1 MGSAATTARTEGR
14 DVSALVG
21 FPRFLAF
28 SVGRALQGIR
38 RNALMSIAAIATMV
52 LMLLLLAGFWLL
64 QAGLAAGVAYVEEK
78 VEIVADLRDIAG
90 AEAVMV
96 VQAQA
101 VSAEVAA
108 MPQVRAVHYVSKDEA
123 LAQFRARLRER
134 GQVDL
139 TGYLDRN
146 PLPASL
152 EVSLVDPRDYQA
164 VVDVLLS
171 HDEVVEDVV
180 EVQDL
185 VERLTSVTDVLRTGG
200 LVVLVAVGFVV
211 LFIIVNTIRL
221 AVVARRE
228 EIEIMR
234 LVGASDAFIRWPFI
248 FEGAFVGL
256 LGSAAALLILGLVA
270 APIGSMMYGFFRV
283 LPLEFGTLSRDIV
296 VVVVGTGLGVGV
308 LGSWLSVRS
317 YLAR

>member
-1 MGSAATTARTEGR
+1 M
-14 DVSALVG
+14 
-21 FPRFLAF
+21 
-28 SVGRALQGIR
+28 
-38 RNALMSIAAIATMV
+38 
-52 LMLLLLAGFWLL
+52 
-64 QAGLAAGVAYVEEK
+64 QAGLSAGVAYVEEK
-78 VEIVADLRDIAG
+78 VEIVADLRDVPG

-101 VSAEVAA
+101 LAAEVAA
-108 MPQVRAVHYVSKDEA
+108 MPEVRDVRYVSKDEA
-123 LAQFRARLRER
+123 LARFQARLRER

-164 VVDVLLS
+164 VVDLLSS
-171 HDEVVEDVV
+171 HDEVVEEVV
-180 EVQDL
+180 EVQQL
-185 VERLTSVTDVLRTGG
+185 VDRLTSVTDVLRTGG
-200 LVVLVAVGFVV
+200 LVVLVVVGFVV

-256 LGSAAALLILGLVA
+256 LGAGVTILILALA
-270 APIGSMMYGFFRV
+270 AGPVGEMMFGFFRV
-283 LPLEFGTLSRDIV
+283 LPLELGTLARDIV
-296 VVVVGTGLGVGV
+296 LLVVGTGLGVGV
-308 LGSWLSVRS
+308 VGSWLSVRS

>member
-1 MGSAATTARTEGR
+1 M
-14 DVSALVG
+14 G

-38 RNALMSIAAIATMV
+38 RNALMSLAAIATMA
-52 LMLLLLAGFWLL
+52 LMLLLLAGFWLM

-78 VEIVADLRDIAG
+78 VEIVADLRDVPG
-90 AEAVMV
+90 SEAALV

-101 VSAEVAA
+101 LAVEVAA
-108 MPQVRAVHYVSKDEA
+108 MPEVRDVRYVSKDEA
-123 LAQFRARLRER
+123 LARFQARLRER

-164 VVDVLLS
+164 VVDLLSS
-171 HDEVVEDVV
+171 HDEVVEEVV
-180 EVQDL
+180 EVQQL
-185 VERLTSVTDVLRTGG
+185 VDRLTSVTDVLRTGG
-200 LVVLVAVGFVV
+200 LVVLVVVGFVV

-256 LGSAAALLILGLVA
+256 LGAGVTILILALA
-270 APIGSMMYGFFRV
+270 AGPVGEMMFGFFRV
-283 LPLEFGTLSRDIV
+283 LPLELGTLARDIV
-296 VVVVGTGLGVGV
+296 LLVVGTGLGVGV
-308 LGSWLSVRS
+308 VGSWLSVRS

>member
-1 MGSAATTARTEGR
+1 M
-14 DVSALVG
+14 SALMG

-28 SVGRALQGIR
+28 SIGRALQGIR
-38 RNALMSIAAIATMV
+38 RNALMSLAAIATMA

-78 VEIVADLRDIAG
+78 VEIVADLRDVPG
-90 AEAVMV
+90 SEAVLV

-101 VSAEVAA
+101 LAVEVAA
-108 MPQVRAVHYVSKDEA
+108 MPEVSDVRYVSKDEA
-123 LAQFRARLRER
+123 LARFQARLRER

-152 EVSLVDPRDYQA
+152 EVSLVDPREYQA
-164 VVDVLLS
+164 VVDLLSS
-171 HDEVVEDVV
+171 HDEVVEEVV
-180 EVQDL
+180 EVQQL
-185 VERLTSVTDVLRTGG
+185 VDRLTSVTDVLRTGG
-200 LVVLVAVGFVV
+200 VVVLVVVGFVV

-256 LGSAAALLILGLVA
+256 LGAGVTILILSLA
-270 APIGSMMYGFFRV
+270 AGPVGEMMFGFFRV
-283 LPLEFGTLSRDIV
+283 LPLELGTLARDIV
-296 VVVVGTGLGVGV
+296 LLVVGTGLGVGV
-308 LGSWLSVRS
+308 MGSWLSVRS

>member
-1 MGSAATTARTEGR
+1 VTA
-14 DVSALVG
+14 LMG

-28 SVGRALQGIR
+28 SIGRALQGIR
-38 RNALMSIAAIATMV
+38 RNALMSFAAIATMV

-64 QAGLAAGVAYVEEK
+64 QAGLTAGVAYVEEK
-78 VEIVADLRDIAG
+78 VEVVADLRDVPG
-90 AEAVMV
+90 AEAVLV
-96 VQAQA
+96 VSAQA
-101 VSAEVAA
+101 LAAEVAA
-108 MPQVRAVHYVSKDEA
+108 MPEVRAVRYVSKDEA
-123 LAQFRARLRER
+123 LARFQARLRER

-164 VVDVLLS
+164 VVDRLSS
-171 HDEVVEDVV
+171 HDEIVEDVV
-180 EVQDL
+180 EVQKL
-185 VERLTSVTDVLRTGG
+185 IERLTSVTDVLRTGG
-200 LVVLVAVGFVV
+200 LVVLVVVGFVV

-256 LGSAAALLILGLVA
+256 LGAGVALVILALAAGPV
-270 APIGSMMYGFFRV
+270 SEMMYGFFRV
-283 LPLEFGTLSRDIV
+283 LPLEFGSLARDIV
-296 VVVVGTGLGVGV
+296 ILVVGTGLGVGV
-308 LGSWLSVRS
+308 VGSWLSVRS

>member
-1 MGSAATTARTEGR
+1 MSLAA
-14 DVSALVG
+14 V
-21 FPRFLAF
+21 
-28 SVGRALQGIR
+28 
-38 RNALMSIAAIATMV
+38 ATML

-64 QAGLAAGVAYVEEK
+64 QAGLVAGVAYVEEK
-78 VEIVADLRDIAG
+78 VEIVADLRDVPG
-90 AEAVMV
+90 ADAVLV
-96 VQAQA
+96 VQAEA
-101 VSAEVAA
+101 LASEVAA
-108 MPQVRAVHYVSKDEA
+108 LPQVRAVRFVSKSEA
-123 LAQFRARLRER
+123 LARFRERLRAR

-139 TGYLDRN
+139 TGFLDRN

-152 EVSLVDPRDYQA
+152 EVNLLDPRAYQP
-164 VVDVLLS
+164 VVDLLAS
-171 HDEVVEDVV
+171 REEVVDDVV
-180 EVQDL
+180 EVQGL
-185 VERLTSVTDVLRTGG
+185 IERLTSVTSVLRTGG
-200 LVVLVAVGFVV
+200 FAVLILIGFVV

-256 LGSAAALLILGLVA
+256 LGSLLALLVLALLAQPVGE
-270 APIGSMMYGFFRV
+270 MMYGFFRV
-283 LPLEFGTLSRDIV
+283 LPLELGSITRDVVLLV
-296 VVVVGTGLGVGV
+296 VVTGLGVGV

>member
-1 MGSAATTARTEGR
+1 MLSA
-14 DVSALVG
+14 VLG

-28 SVGRALQGIR
+28 SIGRAGQGIR
-38 RNALMSIAAIATMV
+38 RNALMSLAAIATMV

-64 QAGLAAGVAYVEEK
+64 QTGLAAGVAYVEEK
-78 VEIVADLRDIAG
+78 VEIVADLRDVAG
-90 AEAVMV
+90 ADAVLV
-96 VQAQA
+96 VQAEA
-101 VSAEVAA
+101 IAADVAA
-108 MPQVRAVHYVSKDEA
+108 LPQVRAVRYVSKDEA
-123 LAQFRARLRER
+123 LARFRERLRDR

-152 EVSLVDPRDYQA
+152 EVSLVDPRDYQG
-164 VVDVLLS
+164 VVDLLSS

-180 EVQDL
+180 EVQKL
-185 VERLTSVTDVLRTGG
+185 IERLTSVTDVLRTGG
-200 LVVLVAVGFVV
+200 LVVLIVVGFVV

-256 LGSAAALLILGLVA
+256 LGAAAALLVLSLAA
-270 APIGSMMYGFFRV
+270 APVGDMMYGFFRV
-283 LPLEFGTLSRDIV
+283 LPLELGTIARDV
-296 VVVVGTGLGVGV
+296 VLLVVGTGLGVGI

-317 YLAR
+317 YLTR

>member
-1 MGSAATTARTEGR
+1 MSTI
-14 DVSALVG
+14 VG

-38 RNALMSIAAIATMV
+38 RNALMSLAAIATML

-64 QAGLAAGVAYVEEK
+64 QAGLEAGVTYVEQK
-78 VEIVADLRDIAG
+78 VEIVADLRDTPG
-90 AEAVMV
+90 SESVLV

-101 VSAEVAA
+101 LAADVAA
-108 MPQVRAVHYVSKDEA
+108 LPQVSQVRYVSKDEA
-123 LAQFRARLRER
+123 LALFRQRLRER

-152 EVSLVDPRDYQA
+152 EVNLVDPRDYQA
-164 VVDVLLS
+164 VVDLLS
-171 HDEVVEDVV
+171 SRTAVVDSVV
-180 EVQDL
+180 EVQQLID
-185 VERLTSVTDVLRTGG
+185 RLTSVTNVLRTGG
-200 LVVLVAVGFVV
+200 LVVLLLVGIVV

-248 FEGAFVGL
+248 FEGALVGL
-256 LGSAAALLILGLVA
+256 LGAGAALAILALLAQPVGD
-270 APIGSMMYGFFRV
+270 MMYGFFRV
-283 LPLEFGTLSRDIV
+283 LPLELGTIARDLV
-296 VVVVGTGLGVGV
+296 LLVVGTGLGVGV

-317 YLAR
+317 YLTK

>member
-1 MGSAATTARTEGR
+1 M
-14 DVSALVG
+14 SALMG

-38 RNALMSIAAIATMV
+38 RNALMSLAAIATMV

-78 VEIVADLRDIAG
+78 VEIVADLRDVPG
-90 AEAVMV
+90 AEAVLV

-101 VSAEVAA
+101 LAAEVAA
-108 MPQVRAVHYVSKDEA
+108 MPEVRAVRYVSKDEA
-123 LAQFRARLRER
+123 LARFQARLRER
-134 GQVDL
+134 GQIDL

-152 EVSLVDPRDYQA
+152 EVSLVDPRDYEA
-164 VVDVLLS
+164 VVDLLSS

-180 EVQDL
+180 EIQQL
-185 VERLTSVTDVLRTGG
+185 IERLTSVTDVLRTGG
-200 LVVLVAVGFVV
+200 VVVLVVVGFVV

-256 LGSAAALLILGLVA
+256 LGAGVALVILALAAGPAGE
-270 APIGSMMYGFFRV
+270 MMYGFFRV
-283 LPLEFGTLSRDIV
+283 LPLELGDLARDIV
-296 VVVVGTGLGVGV
+296 LLVVGTGLGVGV
-308 LGSWLSVRS
+308 VGSWLSVRS
-317 YLAR
+317 YLTS

>member
-1 MGSAATTARTEGR
+1 M
-14 DVSALVG
+14 SALMG

-38 RNALMSIAAIATMV
+38 RNALMSLAAIATMA

-78 VEIVADLRDIAG
+78 VEIVADLRDVPG
-90 AEAVMV
+90 SEAVLV

-101 VSAEVAA
+101 LAVEVAA
-108 MPQVRAVHYVSKDEA
+108 MPEVSDVRYVSKDEA
-123 LAQFRARLRER
+123 LARFQARLRER

-164 VVDVLLS
+164 VVDLLSS
-171 HDEVVEDVV
+171 HDEVVEEVV
-180 EVQDL
+180 EVQQL
-185 VERLTSVTDVLRTGG
+185 VDRLTSVTDVLRTGG
-200 LVVLVAVGFVV
+200 LVVLVVVGFVV

-256 LGSAAALLILGLVA
+256 LGAGVTILILSLA
-270 APIGSMMYGFFRV
+270 AGPVGEMMFGFFRV
-283 LPLEFGTLSRDIV
+283 LPLELGTLARDIV
-296 VVVVGTGLGVGV
+296 LLVVGTGLGVGV
-308 LGSWLSVRS
+308 VGSWLSVRS

>member
-1 MGSAATTARTEGR
+1 
-14 DVSALVG
+14 VSAILG
-21 FPRFLAF
+21 FPRFLGF
-28 SVGRALQGIR
+28 SVGRALQGLR
-38 RNALMSIAAIATMV
+38 RNALMSLAAIATML

-64 QAGLAAGVAYVEEK
+64 QAGLEAGVSYVEEK
-78 VEIVADLRDIAG
+78 VEIVADLRDIPG
-90 AEAVMV
+90 AEPVLA

-101 VSAEVAA
+101 LAVDVAA
-108 MPQVRAVHYVSKDEA
+108 LPEVRAVRYVSKDEA
-123 LAQFRARLRER
+123 LARFRARLRER

-152 EVSLVDPRDYQA
+152 EVSLVDPRDYEPVIDLLSSRTA
-164 VVDVLLS
+164 VV
-171 HDEVVEDVV
+171 DEVVE
-180 EVQDL
+180 VQQL
-185 VERLTSVTDVLRTGG
+185 IERLTSVTNVLRTGG
-200 LVVLVAVGFVV
+200 LVVLGLVGLVV

-256 LGSAAALLILGLVA
+256 IGAGAALLVLALLA
-270 APIGSMMYGFFRV
+270 QPASEMMYGFFRV
-283 LPLEFGTLSRDIV
+283 LPLEFGSLTRDLV
-296 VVVVGTGLGVGV
+296 VLVVGTGLGVGV

-317 YLAR
+317 YLTR

>member
-1 MGSAATTARTEGR
+1 M
-14 DVSALVG
+14 G

-38 RNALMSIAAIATMV
+38 RNALMSLAAIATMA

-64 QAGLAAGVAYVEEK
+64 QAGLTAGVAYVEEK
-78 VEIVADLRDIAG
+78 VEIVADLRDVPG
-90 AEAVMV
+90 SEAALV
-96 VQAQA
+96 VLAQA
-101 VSAEVAA
+101 LAVEVAA
-108 MPQVRAVHYVSKDEA
+108 MPEVSDVRYVSKDQA
-123 LAQFRARLRER
+123 LARFQARLRER

-164 VVDVLLS
+164 VVDLLSS
-171 HDEVVEDVV
+171 HDEVVEEVV
-180 EVQDL
+180 EVQQL
-185 VERLTSVTDVLRTGG
+185 VDRLTSVTDVLRTGG
-200 LVVLVAVGFVV
+200 LVVLVVVGFVV

-256 LGSAAALLILGLVA
+256 LGAGVTILILALA
-270 APIGSMMYGFFRV
+270 AGPVGEMMYGFFRV
-283 LPLEFGTLSRDIV
+283 LPLEFGTLARDIV
-296 VVVVGTGLGVGV
+296 LLVVGTGLGVGV
-308 LGSWLSVRS
+308 FGSWLSVRS
-317 YLAR
+317 YLVR

>member
-1 MGSAATTARTEGR
+1 MSLAA
-14 DVSALVG
+14 V
-21 FPRFLAF
+21 
-28 SVGRALQGIR
+28 
-38 RNALMSIAAIATMV
+38 ATML

-64 QAGLAAGVAYVEEK
+64 QAGLTAGVAYVEEK
-78 VEIVADLRDIAG
+78 VEIVADLRDSPG
-90 AEAVMV
+90 AEAVLV
-96 VQAQA
+96 VQAEA
-101 VSAEVAA
+101 LAADVAA
-108 MPQVRAVHYVSKDEA
+108 LPEVREVRYVSKDEA
-123 LAQFRARLRER
+123 LARFRERLRER

-152 EVSLVDPRDYQA
+152 EVALVDARQYAP
-164 VVDVLLS
+164 VVELLS
-171 HDEVVEDVV
+171 ERVEVVEDVV
-180 EVQDL
+180 EVQELID
-185 VERLTSVTDVLRTGG
+185 RLTAVTNVLRTGG
-200 LVVLVAVGFVV
+200 LVILVLVGFVV

-256 LGSAAALLILGLVA
+256 MGALLALGIMALVA
-270 APIGSMMYGFFRV
+270 PPLGDLMYGFFRV
-283 LPLEFGTLSRDIV
+283 LPLELGSITRDV
-296 VVVVGTGLGVGV
+296 ALLVVGTGLGVGV

-317 YLAR
+317 YLVR

>member
-1 MGSAATTARTEGR
+1 MSAI
-14 DVSALVG
+14 LG
-21 FPRFLAF
+21 FPRFLGF
-28 SVGRALQGIR
+28 SIGRALQGIR
-38 RNALMSIAAIATMV
+38 RNALMSLAAIATML

-64 QAGLAAGVAYVEEK
+64 QAGLEAGVAYVEEK
-78 VEIVADLRDIAG
+78 VEIVADLRDVPG
-90 AEAVMV
+90 ADAVLV
-96 VQAQA
+96 VQARA
-101 VSAEVAA
+101 VAA
-108 MPQVRAVHYVSKDEA
+108 DVAALPQVREVRYVSKDEA
-123 LAQFRARLRER
+123 LARFRARLRER

-164 VVDVLLS
+164 VVDLLS
-171 HDEVVEDVV
+171 SRQEVVENVV
-180 EVQDL
+180 EVQQL
-185 VERLTSVTDVLRTGG
+185 IERLTSVTNVLRTGG
-200 LVVLVAVGFVV
+200 LVVLVLVGFVV

-256 LGSAAALLILGLVA
+256 LGAAAALLVLGLLAQPV
-270 APIGSMMYGFFRV
+270 GDMMYGFFRV
-283 LPLEFGTLSRDIV
+283 LPLELGSITRDVIV
-296 VVVVGTGLGVGV
+296 LVVGTGLGVGV

-317 YLAR
+317 YLTR

>member
-1 MGSAATTARTEGR
+1 VTA
-14 DVSALVG
+14 LLG

-38 RNALMSIAAIATMV
+38 RNALMSVAAIATMV
-52 LMLLLLAGFWLL
+52 LMLLLLAGFWLM

-78 VEIVADLRDIAG
+78 VEIVADLRDVPG
-90 AEAVMV
+90 AEAVLV

-101 VSAEVAA
+101 LAAEVAG
-108 MPQVRAVHYVSKDEA
+108 MPEVRDVRYVSKDEA
-123 LAQFRARLRER
+123 LARFQARLRER

-152 EVSLVDPRDYQA
+152 EVSLVDPREYQA
-164 VVDVLLS
+164 VVDLLAA
-171 HDEVVEDVV
+171 HDEIVEDVV
-180 EVQDL
+180 EVQQL
-185 VERLTSVTDVLRTGG
+185 IERLTSVTDVLRTGG
-200 LVVLVAVGFVV
+200 LVVLAVVGFVV

-256 LGSAAALLILGLVA
+256 LGAGVALVVLALAAGPV
-270 APIGSMMYGFFRV
+270 GEMMYGFFRV
-283 LPLEFGTLSRDIV
+283 LPLELGSLARDIV
-296 VVVVGTGLGVGV
+296 LLVVGTGLGVGV
-308 LGSWLSVRS
+308 VGSWLSVRS

>member
-1 MGSAATTARTEGR
+1 MSVAA
-14 DVSALVG
+14 V
-21 FPRFLAF
+21 
-28 SVGRALQGIR
+28 
-38 RNALMSIAAIATMV
+38 ATMV

-64 QAGLAAGVAYVEEK
+64 QAGLTAGVAYVEGK
-78 VEIVADLRDIAG
+78 VEIVADLRDVPG
-90 AEAVMV
+90 AEAALV
-96 VQAQA
+96 VEARALA
-101 VSAEVAA
+101 VDVAA
-108 MPQVRAVHYVSKDEA
+108 LPEVRTVHFVSKDEA
-123 LAQFRARLRER
+123 LARFRERLRER

-152 EVSLVDPRDYQA
+152 EVGLVDPREFQP
-164 VVDVLLS
+164 VVDLLS
-171 HDEVVEDVV
+171 SRSEVVDDVV
-180 EVQDL
+180 EVQQL
-185 VERLTSVTDVLRTGG
+185 IERLTSVTNVLRTGG
-200 LVVLVAVGFVV
+200 LVVLVLVAFVV

-256 LGSAAALLILGLVA
+256 LGAGAALLVLALLAGPVGDL
-270 APIGSMMYGFFRV
+270 MYGFFRV
-283 LPLEFGTLSRDIV
+283 LPLELWTLARDV
-296 VVVVGTGLGVGV
+296 VLLVVGTGLGVGV

-317 YLAR
+317 YLGR